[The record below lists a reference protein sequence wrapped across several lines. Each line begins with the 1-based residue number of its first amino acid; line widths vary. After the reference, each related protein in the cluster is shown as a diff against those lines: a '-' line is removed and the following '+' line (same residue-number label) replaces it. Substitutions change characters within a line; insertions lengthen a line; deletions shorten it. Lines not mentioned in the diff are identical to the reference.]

1 MGKFYISELT
11 MGQSVDILIMIK
23 KKQLAKVAN
32 GTGCYLSMACI
43 DRSGEIEGRLW
54 DRAQEVYSTIQ
65 ERDILSIKGIVTDYK
80 GKPIIKIDEFS
91 KVDENLCDLADF
103 LPSTPKNRGDMFE
116 ELIQLMSS
124 IRNPYLRKLLQ
135 EFLSDSSWL
144 KDFTSAPADR
154 RIHQPYIGGL
164 LEHTLNVIK
173 ICLKFTDMYSF
184 LDYDLLLS
192 GAILHDVGKI
202 YELDYRRTIDY
213 STAGRLLG
221 HIVLGVQ
228 IVEEKI
234 KAIPDFPQ
242 ELRIALLHLIVSH
255 HGEEEGK
262 SLQKPKFLEAVLL
275 HYADKLDSEM
285 FQFEYVHTNKE
296 ETRQNLVFL
305 EDFEE
310 SLSLARR
317 ERGVL

>member
-11 MGQSVDILIMIK
+11 MGQNVDMLVMVK
-23 KKQLAKVAN
+23 KKQLGRMAN
-32 GTGCYLSMACI
+32 GTGCYLSIACL
-43 DRSGEIEGRLW
+43 DRSGEIEGRVW
-54 DRAQEVYSTIQ
+54 ERVQELSGKIQ
-65 ERDILSIKGIVTDYK
+65 ERDILSIKGVVTEYK
-80 GKPIIKIDEFS
+80 GKPILKIDELT

-103 LPSTPKNRGDMFE
+103 LPSTPKNRSDMFE
-116 ELIQLMSS
+116 ELIKIMSS

-135 EFLSDSSWL
+135 EFLSDPSWL
-144 KDFTSAPADR
+144 KDFTCAPADK

-173 ICLKFTDMYSF
+173 ICLKFTDMYNF
-184 LDYDLLLS
+184 LDYDLLLT

-202 YELDYRRTIDY
+202 YEFDYRRTIDY

-221 HIVLGVQ
+221 HLVLGVQ
-228 IVEEKI
+228 VVEERI
-234 KAIPDFPQ
+234 KNIPDFPQ

-285 FQFEYVHTNKE
+285 FQFEYVRTTQE
-296 ETRQNLVFL
+296 ETKQNLVFL
-305 EDFEE
+305 EDFED
-310 SLSLARR
+310 SMTFMKR
-317 ERGVL
+317 ERGAL